1 MGLLDSLNPINLAKN
16 AAESIVDSVLPDS
29 LKAVGNDLVDVAL
42 DVVGGN
48 YGALGK
54 DVGSFLHDAETAMAP
69 LTNLATSLPSTATEP
84 DAPPAASAADSTK
97 TSGAKSSASQ
107 SPATSSSTKSAE
119 APSSDITATDTGS
132 STGTTENIGT
142 ADSTGE
148 TALGTTSVVSDGDG
162 STTTSAA
169 ATDGKS
175 KSKSKS
181 TSSSSSSKSKSSSS
195 SSSKSSSSS
204 DAKDVTKFFAQSD
217 TDLMAAVRD
226 GKLPDAVKD
235 DPAAMQRLQLRM
247 NEISEMNQ
255 LISQMLAAMHDMNRA
270 VIQNIRA

>member
-1 MGLLDSLNPINLAKN
+1 MGLLDSLNPINLVKT
-16 AAESIVDSVLPDS
+16 AAESVVDSVLPDS

-48 YGALGK
+48 YGDLGK
-54 DVGSFLHDAETAMAP
+54 DVGSFLHDAEAMMGP
-69 LTNLATSLPSTATEP
+69 LTNLPTSLPSTTTEP
-84 DAPPAASAADSTK
+84 DAPPPATTVADGKTASTKKSADSPASATTASDTPSATSATST
-97 TSGAKSSASQ
+97 TSG
-107 SPATSSSTKSAE
+107 
-119 APSSDITATDTGS
+119 
-132 STGTTENIGT
+132 
-142 ADSTGE
+142 TGE
-148 TALGTTSVVSDGDG
+148 TTATTTPVVSQGEAGTATTG
-162 STTTSAA
+162 S
-169 ATDGKS
+169 ATDDKPS
-175 KSKSKS
+175 AETKQSSSKS
-181 TSSSSSSKSKSSSS
+181 TKSKSSSS
-195 SSSKSSSSS
+195 SSTSKSSSAS

-255 LISQMLAAMHDMNRA
+255 LISQMLAAMHDMNKA

>member
-1 MGLLDSLNPINLAKN
+1 MGLLDSLNPINLAKS

-54 DVGSFLHDAETAMAP
+54 DVGSFLHDSETAMAP
-69 LTNLATSLPSTATEP
+69 LTNLATSLPSAATEP
-84 DAPPAASAADSTK
+84 DAPPAADSTK

-107 SPATSSSTKSAE
+107 SPATSSSTKSAN
-119 APSSDITATDTGS
+119 APSPDTAATGTGS
-132 STGTTENIGT
+132 STGTAETTGT

-148 TALGTTSVVSDGDG
+148 AALSTTSAVSDGDG

-181 TSSSSSSKSKSSSS
+181 TSTSSSSKSKSTS

-255 LISQMLAAMHDMNRA
+255 LISQMLAAMHDMNKA

>member
-54 DVGSFLHDAETAMAP
+54 DVGSFLHDSETAMAP

-84 DAPPAASAADSTK
+84 DAPPAADSTK

>member
-1 MGLLDSLNPINLAKN
+1 MGLLDSLNPINLAKSV
-16 AAESIVDSVLPDS
+16 AESIVDSVLPEG

-48 YGALGK
+48 YGGLGK

-69 LTNLATSLPSTATEP
+69 LTNLATALPKTTTEP
-84 DAPPAASAADSTK
+84 DAPPASTSAPESQTTSGATTATDAQPPSTPPSSTASSITASSNGGADTAAPAAAQAGASAAPTASAAED
-97 TSGAKSSASQ
+97 TSGSQTDASDTQ
-107 SPATSSSTKSAE
+107 STKS
-119 APSSDITATDTGS
+119 
-132 STGTTENIGT
+132 
-142 ADSTGE
+142 
-148 TALGTTSVVSDGDG
+148 
-162 STTTSAA
+162 
-169 ATDGKS
+169 K
-175 KSKSKS
+175 
-181 TSSSSSSKSKSSSS
+181 SSSSSSKSKSSSTSS
-195 SSSKSSSSS
+195 SSSKSKSSSTS

-217 TDLMAAVRD
+217 TELMAAVRD

>member
-42 DVVGGN
+42 DVVSGN
-48 YGALGK
+48 YSGLGK
-54 DVGSFLHDAETAMAP
+54 DVGSFLHDAETLMAP
-69 LTNLATSLPSTATEP
+69 LTNPATSLPSSSTEP
-84 DAPPAASAADSTK
+84 DAPPPADGKK
-97 TSGAKSSASQ
+97 T
-107 SPATSSSTKSAE
+107 SSTKSSDAQSGTKSSGTKSSGTKSSGTE
-119 APSSDITATDTGS
+119 PSTSST
-132 STGTTENIGT
+132 STGTSAGAGETAPTTTPVVTEGGGSKSTTPSSTDSKST
-142 ADSTGE
+142 ADSK
-148 TALGTTSVVSDGDG
+148 
-162 STTTSAA
+162 STT
-169 ATDGKS
+169 
-175 KSKSKS
+175 
-181 TSSSSSSKSKSSSS
+181 KSSSS
-195 SSSKSSSSS
+195 TSKSSAAS

-217 TDLMAAVRD
+217 TELMAAIRD

-255 LISQMLAAMHDMNRA
+255 LISQMLAAMHDMNKA